1 MIIRDFNISD
11 YENVINLWQ
20 KSRLP
25 FKPNGRDSKKSI
37 KKEIKKPSSIFLLL
51 EKEDEI
57 IGSAFGTHDGRK
69 GWINRLA
76 IRPDFQSQGLGSMLL
91 IKLLN
96 RFSKMGI
103 MIIAA
108 LVEDWN
114 DTSINFFKKNNFQV
128 HKDIYYLT
136 HRKGADV

>member
-11 YENVINLWQ
+11 YENVIDLWQ

-25 FKPNGRDSKKSI
+25 FKPNGRDSKQSL
-37 KKEIKKPSSIFLLL
+37 KKEINKPSSIFLLI
-51 EKEDEI
+51 EKEEEI
-57 IGSAFGTHDGRK
+57 IGSVFGTHDGRK

-76 IRPDFQSQGLGSMLL
+76 IRPDFQNQGLGSMLL
-91 IKLLN
+91 TKLLN

-103 MIIAA
+103 KIIAA
-108 LVEDWN
+108 LIEDWN

-136 HRKGADV
+136 HRESPDV